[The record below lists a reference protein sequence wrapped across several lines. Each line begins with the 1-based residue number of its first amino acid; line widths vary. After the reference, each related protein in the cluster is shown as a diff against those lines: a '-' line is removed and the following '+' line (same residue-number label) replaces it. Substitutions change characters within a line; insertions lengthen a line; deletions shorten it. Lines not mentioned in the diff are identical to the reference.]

1 MTLPS
6 GGAPPAESPATA
18 SPAPGHSSRSV
29 ARSAGLIGAATMTSR
44 VLGLVREQVMAY
56 LFGAGNA
63 VDAFNVAFRI
73 PNLVRDLFAEGAMS
87 AAFVPTFTRYLARD
101 GRDSAWRLG
110 SQVLNALLIV
120 TLVLV
125 VAGVVFAEPLVRLL
139 AGDYAEVPGKFEL
152 TVTLTR
158 VMLPFL
164 TLVALAAACMGML
177 NSLDRYV
184 VPALAPAL
192 FNVASIAVTVIAVPT
207 LVWLG
212 QPTIY
217 AMAYGVIAGGLAQLM
232 LQWPALRGE
241 GFRHRLVLDP
251 NEPGLRQILLLMGP
265 GTLGLAATQLNV
277 FVNTWLA
284 TGEGTGA
291 VSWLG
296 YAFRLMYLP
305 LGIFGVSIATASLP
319 GIARRAAN
327 KDLDG
332 LRDSVSSGLA
342 MMLTLNVPATI
353 GLIVLAH
360 PIVAL
365 LFERGQFTATD
376 TAATAGALMA
386 YAVGL
391 TGYSV
396 VKIASPT
403 FYALGQSRTPV
414 MVSVLSVLTN
424 AALNLWLVQLYGY
437 RGLALGTSI
446 TALLNAGLL
455 LVLLRRR
462 LGGLGLAHLS
472 SVLARV
478 AAAGV
483 VMGGAA
489 WALDRQLTAWMPG
502 TALATQILRVGLAIG
517 VALGVLALALHVLK
531 VREFTD
537 VVAAVAA
544 RVRRGRVR

>member
-1 MTLPS
+1 MS
-6 GGAPPAESPATA
+6 EAAP
-18 SPAPGHSSRSV
+18 RL
-29 ARSAGLIGAATMTSR
+29 ARSAGLFGLATMASR
-44 VLGLVREQVMAY
+44 ILGLVRDQVLAY
-56 LFGAGNA
+56 YFGTGDAI
-63 VDAFNVAFRI
+63 DAFRVAFRI

-87 AAFVPTFTRYLARD
+87 AAFVPTFTRYLTRE

-110 SQVLNALLIV
+110 SHVLNALLLV
-120 TLVLV
+120 TLALV
-125 VAGVVFAEPLVRLL
+125 AAGVVFAEPLVWLL
-139 AGDYAEVPGKFEL
+139 AGDYAAVPGKLEL

-192 FNVASIAVTVIAVPT
+192 FNVASVAVTVIAVPT

-217 AMAYGVIAGGLAQLM
+217 AMAYGVIAGGMAQLL
-232 LQWPALRGE
+232 LQWPALRRE

-251 NEPGLRQILLLMGP
+251 SEPGLRQILLLMGP
-265 GTLGLAATQLNV
+265 GTLGLAATQVNV

-332 LRDSVSSGLA
+332 LRDNVSSGLA

-365 LFERGQFTATD
+365 LFERGQFTAAD

-391 TGYSV
+391 TGYTV

-414 MVSVLSVLTN
+414 LVSVLSVLTN

-462 LGGLGLAHLS
+462 LGGLGMPHLT

-483 VMGGAA
+483 VMGSVA
-489 WALDRQLTAWMPG
+489 WALDRQLAGWLPG
-502 TALATQILRVGLAIG
+502 TALAIQIVRVGATIT
-517 VALGVLALALHVLK
+517 VALGVLALALHVLR

-544 RVRRGRVR
+544 RLRRGRRRGSAGSPPSG

>member
-1 MTLPS
+1 
-6 GGAPPAESPATA
+6 
-18 SPAPGHSSRSV
+18 
-29 ARSAGLIGAATMTSR
+29 MTSR

-87 AAFVPTFTRYLARD
+87 AAFVPTFTRYLTKD
-101 GRDSAWRLG
+101 GRAAAWRLG
-110 SQVLNALLIV
+110 SHVLNALLV
-120 TLVLV
+120 MTLALV
-125 VAGVVFAEPLVRLL
+125 VLGEFFAEPLVRLL
-139 AGDYAEVPGKFEL
+139 AGAFEEVPGKFEL
-152 TVTLTR
+152 TVSMTR

-177 NSLDRYV
+177 NSLDRYF

-192 FNVASIAVTVIAVPT
+192 FNVASIGVTLAAVPT
-207 LVWLG
+207 LMWMG

-217 AMAYGVIAGGLAQLM
+217 AMAYGVIAGGLAQLL
-232 LQWPALRGE
+232 LQWPALRRE
-241 GFRHRLVLDP
+241 GYRHQFVLDP
-251 NEPGLRQILLLMGP
+251 SDPGVRRVLLLMGP
-265 GTLGLAATQLNV
+265 GTLGLAATQVNV

-305 LGIFGVSIATASLP
+305 LGIFGVAIATASLP

-327 KDLDG
+327 KDLG
-332 LRDSVSSGLA
+332 GMRDNVSSGLA
-342 MMLTLNVPATI
+342 MMVTLNVPATV

-365 LFERGQFTATD
+365 LFERGRFTAAD

-396 VKIASPT
+396 VKIAAPT

-414 MVSVLSVLTN
+414 LVSVLSVLTN
-424 AALNLWLVQLYGY
+424 AGLNLILVREYGY
-437 RGLALGTSI
+437 RGLAFGTSV

-455 LVLLRRR
+455 LVLLRRP
-462 LGGLGLAHLS
+462 LGGLGFGHLA

-478 AAAGV
+478 LVASV
-483 VMGGAA
+483 VMGAVA
-489 WALDRQLTAWMPG
+489 WGVDRQLALWLPG
-502 TALATQILRVGLAIG
+502 SALVVQLARVVATISASLV
-517 VALGVLALALHVLK
+517 VLTLALHLLA

-537 VVAAVAA
+537 MVGAVVARLRRPRA
-544 RVRRGRVR
+544 R

>member
-1 MTLPS
+1 M
-6 GGAPPAESPATA
+6 
-18 SPAPGHSSRSV
+18 
-29 ARSAGLIGAATMTSR
+29 
-44 VLGLVREQVMAY
+44 
-56 LFGAGNA
+56 
-63 VDAFNVAFRI
+63 
-73 PNLVRDLFAEGAMS
+73 
-87 AAFVPTFTRYLARD
+87 
-101 GRDSAWRLG
+101 
-110 SQVLNALLIV
+110 
-120 TLVLV
+120 
-125 VAGVVFAEPLVRLL
+125 
-139 AGDYAEVPGKFEL
+139 
-152 TVTLTR
+152 
-158 VMLPFL
+158 
-164 TLVALAAACMGML
+164 
-177 NSLDRYV
+177 
-184 VPALAPAL
+184 
-192 FNVASIAVTVIAVPT
+192 
-207 LVWLG
+207 
-212 QPTIY
+212 
-217 AMAYGVIAGGLAQLM
+217 AQLL
-232 LQWPALRGE
+232 LQWPALRRE

-251 NEPGLRQILLLMGP
+251 SEPGLRQILLLMGP
-265 GTLGLAATQLNV
+265 GTLGLAATQVNV

-332 LRDSVSSGLA
+332 LRDNVSSGLA

-365 LFERGQFTATD
+365 LFERGQFTAAD

-414 MVSVLSVLTN
+414 LVSVLSVLTN

-462 LGGLGLAHLS
+462 LGGLGMPHLT

-483 VMGGAA
+483 VMGSVA
-489 WALDRQLTAWMPG
+489 WALDRQLAGWLPG
-502 TALATQILRVGLAIG
+502 TALAIQIVRVGATIT
-517 VALGVLALALHVLK
+517 VALGVLALALHVLR

-544 RVRRGRVR
+544 RLRRGRRRGSAGSPPSG